1 MTERTPKS
9 RTPRRRD
16 TDAEIDGWLGKLQ
29 MFLKSLGNPS
39 DIKSTVAFVLAIA
52 TALLAVLNLK
62 GDVQELRPIVI
73 EIQADLETAD
83 ARLDRQETK
92 LKRLESDSNA
102 LAEIRKELND
112 SIRKAIDKAVED
124 GIRRGVRQALAE
136 MKRR

>member
-39 DIKSTVAFVLAIA
+39 DIKSTVAFIVAIA
-52 TALLAVLNLK
+52 TALLAVIDLK

-92 LKRLESDSNA
+92 LRELERDSNA

-112 SIRKAIDKAVED
+112 SIRKAVED